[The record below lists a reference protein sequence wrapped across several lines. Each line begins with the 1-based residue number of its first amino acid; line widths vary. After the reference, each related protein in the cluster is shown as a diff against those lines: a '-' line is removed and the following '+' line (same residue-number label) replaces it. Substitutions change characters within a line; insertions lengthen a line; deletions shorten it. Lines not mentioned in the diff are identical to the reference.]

1 MIRTGM
7 LLGAFAAATFA
18 SSAEAAR
25 CPSGQIWRVS
35 KKVCMSKDAAIKAG
49 IFKGGK
55 SASKRRSATKPGKA
69 SKSSVA
75 SRDARPSSPAAKPVT
90 KPVTRVPAPVRA
102 AAPVG
107 EPVTKP
113 AAIAKPALAPVAVQR
128 PETSPIPLRLVKP
141 ISVESRAKMP
151 PAGFVKTG
159 PATATQDLKPV
170 PKDQPAA
177 KVTQPQAPA
186 APTQKV
192 QLNTLKS
199 KLQQHIDKNRGKL
212 TNRAVPGG

>member
-7 LLGAFAAATFA
+7 LVGAFAAAAFA

-49 IFKGGK
+49 FFKGGK

-69 SKSSVA
+69 SKSTVA
-75 SRDARPSSPAAKPVT
+75 SRDAQPSAPAVRPKPV
-90 KPVTRVPAPVRA
+90 A
-102 AAPVG
+102 
-107 EPVTKP
+107 KP
-113 AAIAKPALAPVAVQR
+113 AAAPVAVQR

-141 ISVESRAKMP
+141 ISVERRVNMP

-159 PATATQDLKPV
+159 PATATQGLKQV
-170 PKDQPAA
+170 PKDEPVTR
-177 KVTQPQAPA
+177 VTQPQRPGAPA
-186 APTQKV
+186 QKV
-192 QLNTLKS
+192 QLNALKS
-199 KLQQHIDKNRGKL
+199 KLQLHIDKNRGKL
-212 TNRAVPGG
+212 TNRAIPGG